1 MLFQIM
7 TSIRYILKN
16 QDRPI
21 TKIYMRISITKEIQA
36 IFPLEIPINPKHW
49 DVESM
54 RLKPKVKSAA
64 QVNKTLDTLY
74 QHINDVI
81 TVNYPKKELFTSE
94 YFKSIYYDLIGNDN
108 KQKKIDIL
116 EFMQEYTKA
125 LTSGEKT
132 KNGYQTTY
140 KKICGF
146 LEDVKFKKNLF
157 YTEINDKWIIDFTN
171 YLQNHENQKLSAP
184 TINKYL
190 TNLKVVLRKYSE
202 ENSIFNMPKI
212 TNLKANSRK
221 IVPYFSVE
229 DLSILEKL
237 EIIDEELDVVRDW
250 ILIGCE
256 TGLRISDYS
265 TLNKFDITKQ
275 SMITLYQTKTNNP
288 AMVLVND
295 RLKRIYGKRNGF
307 PPHIHDD
314 EFNKLMKTVCK
325 MADFNELST
334 GSKMVESGVKLS
346 GEVKYRKIQGYYK
359 RYELVTSHT
368 CRRSFA
374 TNKYLENSNDIGR
387 IMALTGHTTTKEFY
401 KYIQLDFIK
410 L

>member
-1 MLFQIM
+1 M
-7 TSIRYILKN
+7 TTIKYNLKN
-16 QDRPI
+16 QDAQL
-21 TKIYMRISITKEIQA
+21 TKIYMRISISRNIGA
-36 IFPLEIPINPKHW
+36 NFPLEIVVNPKHW
-49 DVESM
+49 DADSM

-64 QVNKTLDTLY
+64 QINKTLDTLY
-74 QHINDVI
+74 QNIEDIITIN
-81 TVNYPKKELFTSE
+81 YSKKELFTSE
-94 YFKSIYYDLIGNDN
+94 YFKSIYYDLIGNDA
-108 KQKKIDIL
+108 KKKKIDIL
-116 EFMQEYTKA
+116 EFMHEYTKA
-125 LTSGEKT
+125 LTSEKKT
-132 KNGYQTTY
+132 IKGYQTTY
-140 KKICGF
+140 KKICEF

-157 YTEINDKWIIDFTN
+157 YTDINDKWIIDFTN

-202 ENSIFNMPKI
+202 ENSIFNVPKI
-212 TNLKANSRK
+212 TTLKVNSRK

-237 EIIDEELDVVRDW
+237 EIIDEELDIVRDW

-256 TGLRISDYS
+256 TGLRSSDYN
-265 TLNKFDITKQ
+265 TLNNFDITKQ

-288 AMVLVND
+288 SIVVVND
-295 RLKRIYGKRNGF
+295 RLKRIYRKRNGF

-401 KYIQLDFIK
+401 KYIQLDYINNSI
-410 L
+410 